1 MISYILWILKQTW
14 AYLVIMYIVVIALYL
29 ADILAVSKSWND
41 WFKKTVIGM
50 YLYLFLVRLVHVKH
64 LMPVVAGPLKNVL
77 KLLVA
82 LGLRALKACWACF
95 LYVLSTLKTHAVR
108 KRLQGGLHLSGLKG
122 WKSQLRLRHGFRAW
136 MDQGDSFLVDQPQ
149 QLWLQSCFT
158 PVDMR
163 FGTGFLQ
170 DSCGD
175 CGGSDEVCQGFKPFF
190 PSLAMGG
197 SRLSPLQRVCQVC
210 LKPRVFDIKSTPPPK
225 GFKDRL
231 MQAGQLTMSLAF

>member
-1 MISYILWILKQTW
+1 M
-14 AYLVIMYIVVIALYL
+14 
-29 ADILAVSKSWND
+29 
-41 WFKKTVIGM
+41 
-50 YLYLFLVRLVHVKH
+50 
-64 LMPVVAGPLKNVL
+64 
-77 KLLVA
+77 
-82 LGLRALKACWACF
+82 
-95 LYVLSTLKTHAVR
+95 
-108 KRLQGGLHLSGLKG
+108 
-122 WKSQLRLRHGFRAW
+122 
-136 MDQGDSFLVDQPQ
+136 DQPQ

-163 FGTGFLQ
+163 FDTGFLQ

-175 CGGSDEVCQGFKPFF
+175 CGGSDEVRQGFKP
-190 PSLAMGG
+190 LAMGG